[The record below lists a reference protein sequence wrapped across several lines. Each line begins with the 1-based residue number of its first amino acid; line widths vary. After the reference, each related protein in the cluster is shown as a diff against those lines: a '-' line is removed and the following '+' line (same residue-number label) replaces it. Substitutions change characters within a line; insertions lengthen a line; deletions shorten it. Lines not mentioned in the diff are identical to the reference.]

1 MGILGSQFYSLVDST
16 KMRKCA
22 KMAKKWHE
30 DCNGLKKSSYL
41 CLRYLTI
48 LVMNVQFD
56 KTKALNA
63 LLYVA
68 NRVQRKDFHK
78 IFKIIYFADR
88 QHLAEWG
95 RPITGDTYIA
105 MDAGPVPSRMYDMLK
120 IVRGDSYLPDTEGL
134 GEFFKVENWM
144 YVRPLVDADL
154 NKLSK
159 NEQEALNDSIA
170 KYAGLSYD
178 EIKEKS
184 HDIAWRS
191 TARDFSIKWEDIAR
205 EAGLDSEEMECIN
218 EFSALQAALS

>member
-1 MGILGSQFYSLVDST
+1 MVKLMLFPQKYISLHPKSRTMG
-16 KMRKCA
+16 
-22 KMAKKWHE
+22 
-30 DCNGLKKSSYL
+30 
-41 CLRYLTI
+41 
-48 LVMNVQFD
+48 VMNVQFD
-56 KTKALNA
+56 KVKALNA

-68 NRVQRKDFHK
+68 CRVQRKDFHK

-95 RPITGDTYIA
+95 KPITGDTYIA
-105 MDAGPVPSRMYDMLK
+105 MDAGPVPSKMYDMLK

-134 GEFFKVENWM
+134 GAFFKVENWM
-144 YVRPLVDADL
+144 YVQPLVDADM

-159 NEQEALNDSIA
+159 NERNALDDSIA

-205 EAGLDSEEMECIN
+205 EAGLDSEEMACIK
-218 EFSALQAALS
+218 EFSDLETGLS